1 MTYQARK
8 LASRDPVP
16 VDDPDVDPEE
26 KLPDEKVSQI
36 RRIRGGRLE
45 DTGHME
51 AGDIAAVYGLSRIR
65 IGDVIGQPDPSRE
78 VEAMRTEPLL
88 LTEVTPANP
97 EEKTRLYEALSILS
111 EEDPLLSLERN
122 TQTDQIFVHIMGTI
136 QTEILTEILMTRF
149 GIRADFAKPRII
161 YKEKPGRTAE
171 GFEAY
176 TMPKPC
182 WAIVRL
188 RMEPLPEG
196 SGMGTSSILGACTV
210 AALDRIAGRSFNV
223 QRVME
228 LTLQLEQEMH
238 TGGGWEDQM
247 GALVPGVKILRTK
260 AGKRQHPT
268 WKTIADPKG
277 FAKLLAARGLL
288 YFTGEKRMARNVLR
302 GVIANYKSDG
312 EEGRARVAA
321 LRDGAERCYK
331 AIASGEWERFAA
343 CVNEYWM
350 LKKAM
355 DPGST
360 NERVEYIIARISPWT
375 SAVTLAGAG
384 GGGFMFILAKS
395 PAAKR
400 KIIAALNRR
409 PPVRWARFYD
419 FALDGKGITFHV

>member
-1 MTYQARK
+1 
-8 LASRDPVP
+8 
-16 VDDPDVDPEE
+16 
-26 KLPDEKVSQI
+26 
-36 RRIRGGRLE
+36 
-45 DTGHME
+45 
-51 AGDIAAVYGLSRIR
+51 
-65 IGDVIGQPDPSRE
+65 
-78 VEAMRTEPLL
+78 
-88 LTEVTPANP
+88 
-97 EEKTRLYEALSILS
+97 
-111 EEDPLLSLERN
+111 
-122 TQTDQIFVHIMGTI
+122 
-136 QTEILTEILMTRF
+136 
-149 GIRADFAKPRII
+149 
-161 YKEKPGRTAE
+161 
-171 GFEAY
+171 
-176 TMPKPC
+176 
-182 WAIVRL
+182 
-188 RMEPLPEG
+188 
-196 SGMGTSSILGACTV
+196 
-210 AALDRIAGRSFNV
+210 
-223 QRVME
+223 
-228 LTLQLEQEMH
+228 
-238 TGGGWEDQM
+238 M

-260 AGKRQHPT
+260 AGERQHPT
-268 WKTIADPKG
+268 WKTIADLKG

-302 GVIANYKSDG
+302 GVIANYKADG

-400 KIIAALNRR
+400 KIIASLNRR